1 MSEGNLQWLWSTR
14 QPGAE
19 GYPSVRALPGAPERP
34 EGTRFLRKIIRQE
47 VRIRIMCSPAL
58 CETCNKVT
66 WAGCGQHI
74 EEALDGVPEEQ
85 LCKCEAN

>member
-1 MSEGNLQWLWSTR
+1 
-14 QPGAE
+14 
-19 GYPSVRALPGAPERP
+19 
-34 EGTRFLRKIIRQE
+34 
-47 VRIRIMCSPAL
+47 MCSPAL

-85 LCKCEAN
+85 LCKCGNQSARNALRSSGVYFSIAQRNVVRAIE

>member
-1 MSEGNLQWLWSTR
+1 
-14 QPGAE
+14 
-19 GYPSVRALPGAPERP
+19 
-34 EGTRFLRKIIRQE
+34 
-47 VRIRIMCSPAL
+47 MCSPAL